1 MTQHH
6 VTSCNIP
13 ISSSNLR
20 NFITILSRPHWN
32 QPIAKGWSR
41 HLRNRECSD
50 TAKGQRENAV
60 AWQRICELLR
70 IALIDSYNIGSIS
83 QNDAK
88 CRFKWLWDWN
98 GLKIIATHAP
108 MPELQTMAKP
118 TSSFF
123 LFQFWIWTLVEGL
136 HCCVLLCFAK
146 QLVQDKTLCLQTWGG
161 GFSTRGGSVQSDMLD
176 VVGTVSSMYH
186 LYISFSFA
194 GMFGIVCSMCLL
206 GFYLVGNDS
215 WRCFFSPVRMV
226 VERFTF
232 REAYST
238 KCSGMLILRLGL
250 FFVLIVTQIHGRN
263 V

>member
-20 NFITILSRPHWN
+20 NFITILSRPHWD

-88 CRFKWLWDWN
+88 CRFKWLL
-98 GLKIIATHAP
+98 GLKWIEDHWKPCSNARTP
-108 MPELQTMAKP
+108 MAKP
-118 TSSFF
+118 TSF
-123 LFQFWIWTLVEGL
+123 LFQFWIRTLVEGL
-136 HCCVLLCFAK
+136 HCCVLLLFCKA
-146 QLVQDKTLCLQTWGG
+146 T
-161 GFSTRGGSVQSDMLD
+161 GS
-176 VVGTVSSMYH
+176 
-186 LYISFSFA
+186 
-194 GMFGIVCSMCLL
+194 
-206 GFYLVGNDS
+206 
-215 WRCFFSPVRMV
+215 R
-226 VERFTF
+226 
-232 REAYST
+232 
-238 KCSGMLILRLGL
+238 
-250 FFVLIVTQIHGRN
+250 
-263 V
+263 

>member
-1 MTQHH
+1 M
-6 VTSCNIP
+6 
-13 ISSSNLR
+13 
-20 NFITILSRPHWN
+20 
-32 QPIAKGWSR
+32 
-41 HLRNRECSD
+41 
-50 TAKGQRENAV
+50 
-60 AWQRICELLR
+60 
-70 IALIDSYNIGSIS
+70 
-83 QNDAK
+83 
-88 CRFKWLWDWN
+88 
-98 GLKIIATHAP
+98 
-108 MPELQTMAKP
+108 
-118 TSSFF
+118 
-123 LFQFWIWTLVEGL
+123 
-136 HCCVLLCFAK
+136 
-146 QLVQDKTLCLQTWGG
+146 
-161 GFSTRGGSVQSDMLD
+161 QSDMLD